1 MYIFSKKEKTGGND
15 SPKSMTLAKVIDKF
29 NYINYA
35 NKEKSVILFLQA
47 DKAVGICTAQMISG
61 NNQHSISMWR
71 RL

>member
-15 SPKSMTLAKVIDKF
+15 STKSMTLAKVIDKF

-35 NKEKSVILFLQA
+35 NKEKSVILFSQA